1 MEWSSPGRRCLSRH
15 TWSTGAT
22 ADGEKEKGQYNGFM
36 GQKVAATKEKET
48 LSEKNNDILQ
58 ACKFFFLSMQRFNLQ
73 SQANMMHVFQC
84 ADTFYFSY
92 FLLIWNEKFSIYN
105 SKVFKLFYREARVEV
120 TVVVFY
126 TYVHECDIY
135 FNIIYN
141 SNIFAILSGSDEQ
154 FDITLNSCFW
164 LF

>member
-1 MEWSSPGRRCLSRH
+1 MGRRKRVSIMASWDKKWQQQRKRRRCPKK
-15 TWSTGAT
+15 TMT
-22 ADGEKEKGQYNGFM
+22 F
-36 GQKVAATKEKET
+36 
-48 LSEKNNDILQ
+48 
-58 ACKFFFLSMQRFNLQ
+58 CKLASFFLSMQRFNLQ

-84 ADTFYFSY
+84 ADTFSFSY

-141 SNIFAILSGSDEQ
+141 SNIFAILSGSDE
-154 FDITLNSCFW
+154 
-164 LF
+164 